1 MAKSDSIP
9 ETESGFSFPNFVV
22 LKIWLIF
29 HKKERK
35 ISQIYTSKTEV
46 SQFLCGK
53 SNRNFVKKQS
63 KGRNAPLYSTC
74 LRVIIFCL
82 TFD

>member
-1 MAKSDSIP
+1 
-9 ETESGFSFPNFVV
+9 VV

-46 SQFLCGK
+46 SQFFCGK
-53 SNRNFVKKQS
+53 RTGILS
-63 KGRNAPLYSTC
+63 KNNQKAEMHLYIPLA
-74 LRVIIFCL
+74 
-82 TFD
+82 